1 MSEEA
6 LKIISD
12 AMSEIG
18 LNYQFMEWNSKP
30 AYPYFTGEY
39 QETEPMNEDGMQ
51 ETTFILTGHSR
62 GASGARL
69 VLEEAKKKI
78 KEYFPMVEGKTV
90 ITDSGSAV
98 AIFYA
103 NSSPVPSVVGDLKK
117 IQINLAIKEWS
128 VN

>member
-39 QETEPMNEDGMQ
+39 QETEPMNEDAVQVGIM
-51 ETTFILTGHSR
+51 FIAELIHAGT
-62 GASGARL
+62 
-69 VLEEAKKKI
+69 
-78 KEYFPMVEGKTV
+78 KTQY
-90 ITDSGSAV
+90 IA
-98 AIFYA
+98 
-103 NSSPVPSVVGDLKK
+103 L
-117 IQINLAIKEWS
+117 QI
-128 VN
+128 

>member
-62 GASGARL
+62 GASSARL
-69 VLEEAKKKI
+69 VLEEAKKKMMLY
-78 KEYFPMVEGKTV
+78 K
-90 ITDSGSAV
+90 
-98 AIFYA
+98 
-103 NSSPVPSVVGDLKK
+103 
-117 IQINLAIKEWS
+117 
-128 VN
+128 